1 MPINRAKVGEV
12 SQEKVINLINDLN
25 SKASKANPVFD
36 NPPILPTQGIKFT
49 DGFQAREGVISRTP
63 IIKKTSAYTLTSV
76 NERDCL
82 IEMNTTLPVV
92 FTIPTDQ
99 EVDFP
104 VGSSLDILQAN
115 SGQVTITS
123 SPITTSTFGSGGSS
137 SGITVTLSAE
147 NLNVEAGQGISGT
160 GIVPG
165 TLVVST
171 NGTEVTVDTPFSAQ
185 VSGTLTFRVGL
196 AFTPGNKLRAK
207 WSSGTIFKRSRNSWV
222 LFGDLEA

>member
-1 MPINRAKVGEV
+1 MPINRAKVSEV
-12 SQEKVINLINDLN
+12 SQEKVLNLINDLN
-25 SKASKANPVFD
+25 SKASTANPVFTK
-36 NPPILPTQGIKFT
+36 PPILPSEGIRFT
-49 DGFQAREGVISRTP
+49 DGFQTKEGVVSRTP
-63 IIKKTSAYTLTSV
+63 IIKKTSAYTLTSL

-82 IEMNTTLPVV
+82 IEMNSTLPVV
-92 FTIPTDQ
+92 LTIPTDQ

-104 VGSSLDILQAN
+104 IGSSLDILQAN
-115 SGQVTITS
+115 SGQVTVTS
-123 SPITTSTFGSGGSS
+123 SPITTATFGSGGSS
-137 SGITVTLSAE
+137 SGITLNLSAQ

-171 NGTEVTVDTPFSAQ
+171 NGTSITVDTPFSGQ

-196 AFTPGNKLRAK
+196 AFTPGNKLRTK
-207 WSSGTIFKRSRNSWV
+207 WSSGTILKRSRNSWV

>member
-1 MPINRAKVGEV
+1 VPINRAKVSEI
-12 SQEKVINLINDLN
+12 SQEKVLNLINDLN

-36 NPPILPTQGIKFT
+36 NPPILPNQGIKFT
-49 DGFQAREGVISRTP
+49 DGLQSREGVISRTP

-82 IEMNTTLPVV
+82 IEMNSTLPVV

-104 VGSSLDILQAN
+104 IGSSLDVLQAN

-137 SGITVTLSAE
+137 SGITLTLSE
-147 NLNVEAGQGISGT
+147 QNLNVEAGQGVSGT

-171 NGTEVTVDTPFSAQ
+171 NGTEVTVDTPFSGQ
-185 VSGTLTFRVGL
+185 VSGTLTFQVGL
-196 AFTPGNKLRAK
+196 AFTPGNKLRNK

>member
-1 MPINRAKVGEV
+1 MPINKAKVSEV
-12 SQEKVINLINDLN
+12 SQEKVLNLIDDLN

-36 NPPILPTQGIKFT
+36 NPPILPSQGIQFT
-49 DGFQAREGVISRTP
+49 DGLQAREGVISKTP
-63 IIKKTSAYTLTSV
+63 IIKKTLDYTLTTV

-82 IEMNTTLPVV
+82 IEMNSTLPVTL
-92 FTIPTDQ
+92 TIPPDQ
-99 EVDFP
+99 LIDFP
-104 VGSSLDILQAN
+104 IGSSIDIIQAN

-123 SPITTSTFGSGGSS
+123 SPITVSSFGSGGLS
-137 SGITVTLSAE
+137 SGITLTLSSE

-171 NGTEVTVDTPFSAQ
+171 DGTEVTVDTPFSGQ
-185 VSGTLTFRVGL
+185 VSGTLTFKVGL
-196 AFTPGNKLRAK
+196 AFTPGNKLRTK

>member
-1 MPINRAKVGEV
+1 MPVNKAKVSEV
-12 SQEKVINLINDLN
+12 SQEKVLNLIDDLN

-36 NPPILPTQGIKFT
+36 NPPILPSQGIQFT
-49 DGFQAREGVISRTP
+49 DGLQAKEGVVSKTP
-63 IIKKTSAYTLTSV
+63 IIKKTLDYILTTV
-76 NERDCL
+76 DERDCL
-82 IEMNTTLPVV
+82 IEMNSTLPTTL
-92 FTIPTDQ
+92 TIPPDQ
-99 EVDFP
+99 LLNFP
-104 VGSSLDILQAN
+104 IGSSIDILQAN

-123 SPITTSTFGSGGSS
+123 SPITVSSFGSGGLS
-137 SGITVTLSAE
+137 SGITLTLSSE

-171 NGTEVTVDTPFSAQ
+171 NGTEVTVDTPFSGQ
-185 VSGTLTFRVGL
+185 VSGTLTFKVGL
-196 AFTPGNKLRAK
+196 SFTPGNKLREK

>member
-12 SQEKVINLINDLN
+12 SQERVLNLINDLN

-49 DGFQAREGVISRTP
+49 DGFQAKEGVISRTP

-104 VGSSLDILQAN
+104 VGSSLDILQGN

-137 SGITVTLSAE
+137 SGITLTLSAQ

-171 NGTEVTVDTPFSAQ
+171 NGTEVTVDTPFSGQ
-185 VSGTLTFRVGL
+185 VSGTITFGVGL
-196 AFTPGNKLRAK
+196 VFTPGNKLRTK

>member
-1 MPINRAKVGEV
+1 MPINKAKVSEV
-12 SQEKVINLINDLN
+12 SQEKILNLITDLN
-25 SKASKANPVFD
+25 SKASIANPVFT
-36 NPPILPTQGIKFT
+36 NPPVLPSQGIKFA
-49 DGFQAREGVISRTP
+49 DGFQTKEGVISRTP
-63 IIKKTSAYTLTSV
+63 IIRKTSAYTLTTV

-82 IEMNTTLPVV
+82 IEMNSTLPVV
-92 FTIPTDQ
+92 LTIPTDQ

-104 VGSSLDILQAN
+104 IGSSLDILQAN

-123 SPITTSTFGSGGSS
+123 SPITISTFGSGGSS
-137 SGITVTLSAE
+137 SGITLNLSEE

-160 GIVPG
+160 GIVAG

-171 NGTEVTVDTPFSAQ
+171 NGTEVTVDTPFSGQ
-185 VSGTLTFRVGL
+185 VSGTITFKVGL
-196 AFTPGNKLRAK
+196 AFTPGNKLRTK